1 MNVRLR
7 AATAPATSPGME
19 SVPVRS
25 ANPASA
31 PNGRNTSAETP
42 APTPTPTDTPTPAS
56 IVQSSLS
63 PNRLQ
68 TGSVADAA
76 VGQAQGGAAGVA
88 VEAVVAIEA
97 VEATRGRAG
106 ECAAGPV
113 IAYVFTT
120 FPKST
125 ETFLQREVTG
135 LQALG
140 VNLRLYSLWGGGG
153 IFNGLPVT
161 HFPKWKLLTLIGW
174 LPWLVLRRP
183 HVVGELIRGVCAR
196 RPASALNFFENLLG
210 LGFALIHA
218 AHFRRDR
225 PAHVHA
231 VWGGGPAASAWLL
244 WRLDGHAYSGAGH
257 AYDLYQHGGDG
268 WLREKLAPA
277 LFIHTS
283 TEMGRRTL
291 LEKGL
296 PDERIH
302 VIRRGLTALPSLKPL
317 RAARDRTPLRLLC
330 VARLVPKKGLDHQ
343 LRIHAALKA
352 AGVPFEARIAGEG
365 PLRDAL
371 QAQARELN
379 LTAQVT
385 LLGHRP
391 QAEIAALLEWADVL
405 LHTGVVAADGDR
417 DGLPNVIPEAMSA
430 GVLVLTSPAAATT
443 EAIADG
449 VTGRVVAV
457 EDTKAWV
464 EALRALREDH
474 ASAAGMQLAARAW
487 VEEHFDAHKN
497 AARLADL
504 YRELAGTGR

>member
-1 MNVRLR
+1 MQ
-7 AATAPATSPGME
+7 TAKPHL
-19 SVPVRS
+19 
-25 ANPASA
+25 
-31 PNGRNTSAETP
+31 
-42 APTPTPTDTPTPAS
+42 
-56 IVQSSLS
+56 SL
-63 PNRLQ
+63 NRLQ
-68 TGSVADAA
+68 AGSKAA
-76 VGQAQGGAAGVA
+76 GVVGGEAMAGAMARAMAEGGAADNGA
-88 VEAVVAIEA
+88 
-97 VEATRGRAG
+97 R
-106 ECAAGPV
+106 PV
-113 IAYVFTT
+113 IAYIFTT

-140 VNLRLYSLWGGGG
+140 VNLRLYSMWGGGG
-153 IFNGLPVT
+153 VFNGTPVT
-161 HFPKWKLLTLIGW
+161 HFPKWKLLTLIMW
-174 LPWLVLRRP
+174 LPWLAMRRP
-183 HVVGELIRGVCAR
+183 RVVGALIRGVCDR

-210 LGFALIHA
+210 LGFGLIHA
-218 AHFRRDR
+218 SHFRRDR

-268 WLREKLAPA
+268 WLREKLEPA
-277 LFIHTS
+277 LFVHTS

-317 RAARDRTPLRLLC
+317 RAERDHTALRLLC

-343 LRIHAALKA
+343 MRIYAALKA

-365 PLRDAL
+365 PLHGAL
-371 QAQARELN
+371 QAQARELG
-379 LTAQVT
+379 LVAEVT
-385 LLGHRP
+385 FLGHRS
-391 QAEIAALLEWADVL
+391 QVEIAALQEWADVL

-430 GVLVLTSPAAATT
+430 GVLVVTSPAAATT
-443 EAIADG
+443 EAITDG

-457 EDTKAWV
+457 ENTDGWV
-464 EALRALREDH
+464 DALRSLREDRGGADH
-474 ASAAGMQLAARAW
+474 LQLAARSW
-487 VEEHFDAHKN
+487 VEENFDAHKN
-497 AARLADL
+497 AARLATL
-504 YRELAGTGR
+504 YRKFTTEEIREV